1 MKNKTIKIMKKEMK
15 KFGYLV
21 MAFLVVGL
29 ASCSKDGAVGP
40 AGPAGVAG
48 PAGQQGI
55 PGVDGEAQGVPGPAG
70 PAGADG
76 ADGANGTNGA
86 DGTANVI
93 YSPMITIKKNDW
105 NVTVISGQTQFQTA
119 QIDVPELT
127 QDIFEKGVVLVYTY
141 SAGDGGS
148 YSLLP
153 SYGGIEFT
161 FWVRVNQIGF
171 RRVDRTQPFSAAID
185 RELRYVLIPGA
196 VSTAGKTNSKQAIFN
211 ELAAAGVDINNFAQ
225 VAAYY
230 NIQE

>member
-1 MKNKTIKIMKKEMK
+1 
-15 KFGYLV
+15 
-21 MAFLVVGL
+21 L
-29 ASCSKDGAVGP
+29 ASCSKDGAV
-40 AGPAGVAG
+40 G

-93 YSPMITIKKNDW
+93 YSPLITIKKNDW
-105 NVTVISGQTQFQTA
+105 NVTVISGGQTQSQTA